1 MHLDKKNAAPV
12 VETGSG
18 AGEQIALAGVLL
30 SENDST
36 TGRVLAQEISPLL
49 LAGEENAVPLQYLM
63 KITGWEAR
71 MVRQV
76 IQRER
81 LTSRLTMRS
90 AAGGSS
96 PCCTGR
102 RRLQKRPA
110 LWRRGRKNERE
121 AGDHVVFL
129 RLDADAGPG

>member
-81 LTSRLTMRS
+81 LAGVPILANQITGYYLPANDAERSRWVKSMLHRS
-90 AAGGSS
+90 AEIAKAARAVEKG
-96 PCCTGR
+96 
-102 RRLQKRPA
+102 A
-110 LWRRGRKNERE
+110 EE
-121 AGDHVVFL
+121 
-129 RLDADAGPG
+129 